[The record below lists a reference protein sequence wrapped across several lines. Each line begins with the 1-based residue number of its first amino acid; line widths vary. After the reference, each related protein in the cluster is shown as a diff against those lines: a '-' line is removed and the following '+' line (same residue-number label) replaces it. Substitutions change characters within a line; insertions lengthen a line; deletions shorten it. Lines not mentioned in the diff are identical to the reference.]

1 MVRKECGFKRG
12 GAERYCANLC
22 RELLEL
28 GHEVTLLA
36 RECEPDIHPGLR
48 VVRVPVGNLTSS
60 IRNRSFHHNSQ
71 NLLGHLDVDLVY
83 ALSRTY
89 PADAFRVSD
98 PLHANWLD
106 IRYPGR
112 FENWLEHLNPRHR
125 TILSLEKAICSP
137 SNTGVIITNSCL
149 TKKQLLGLY
158 DFPADR
164 IHVVYNGVDLV
175 RFCPAASPKPRN
187 RPVRLLFVAQDFGR
201 KGLDYILESLA
212 LLRPAG
218 IVFRLDVVGRDD
230 PKPYQRQASKLGLLD
245 TVRFLGP
252 TGRVEDQYRDAD
264 LLVFPT
270 LSDPFANVCLE
281 ALACGLPVLTTNTNG
296 AAEILQE
303 AETGFVVDAGN
314 GLASRIA
321 TVLHR
326 FSRMPLNYRSAMFH
340 ACRTT
345 AEKYTIRRNAE
356 RTVQIL
362 CGHQK
367 GPGDRLGWMGDDHF
381 GV

>member
-1 MVRKECGFKRG
+1 M
-12 GAERYCANLC
+12 
-22 RELLEL
+22 

-48 VVRVPVGNLTSS
+48 VVQVPVGNLTSS
-60 IRNRSFHHNSQ
+60 IRNRSFHLNSQ
-71 NLLGHLDVDLVY
+71 NLLGHLDVDRVY

-112 FENWLEHLNPRHR
+112 FVSWLEHLNPRHR
-125 TILSLEKAICSP
+125 TILSLERAICSP

-149 TKKQLLGLY
+149 AKNQLLGLY
-158 DFPADR
+158 DFPVDR
-164 IHVVYNGVDLV
+164 IHVVYNGVDLA

-201 KGLDYILESLA
+201 KGLGYILDALA
-212 LLRPAG
+212 LLQPEG
-218 IVFRLDVVGRDD
+218 IVFHLDVVGRDD

-252 TGRVEDQYRDAD
+252 SGRVEDQYRDAD

-303 AETGFVVDAGN
+303 GETGFVVDAGN

-326 FSRMPLNYRSAMFH
+326 FSRLPLNNRSAMFH
-340 ACRTT
+340 ACRTA
-345 AEKYTIRRNAE
+345 AEKYTE
-356 RTVQIL
+356 L
-362 CGHQK
+362 
-367 GPGDRLGWMGDDHF
+367 
-381 GV
+381 